1 VIQQHHGTSSVYY
14 FYKRALEQREQELEE
29 AGPDGFADVSEVDED
44 SFRYHGP
51 KPQSRECAIISL
63 ADSIESASRSLEKVT
78 AQRID
83 QLVDDIME
91 RRLIDGQ
98 MKECELLMTE
108 YEEIGESFK
117 RTLRSMLHTRIAYP
131 KQSDKRDATVQL
143 KGARP
148 LKPGRSTRTSKVDA
162 GV

>member
-1 VIQQHHGTSSVYY
+1 
-14 FYKRALEQREQELEE
+14 
-29 AGPDGFADVSEVDED
+29 
-44 SFRYHGP
+44 
-51 KPQSRECAIISL
+51 
-63 ADSIESASRSLEKVT
+63 
-78 AQRID
+78 
-83 QLVDDIME
+83 ME

-148 LKPGRSTRTSKVDA
+148 MKPSRSTRTSKVDA